1 MSKISLYY
9 FKLMVS
15 DPDTLVRF
23 YGHAFGMKEVGRFDG
38 LETEDPHI
46 EIFLKVGSAEG
57 DQQLALM
64 HYVNRPTPTPGEAA
78 IAFMVDD
85 VDTVVAAALAA
96 GGTSIRAAETLE
108 EHKFRYA
115 IVADPEGHSIEVM
128 QFVGASS

>member
-1 MSKISLYY
+1 MSKVSLFY

-15 DPDTLVRF
+15 DPETLVRF
-23 YGHAFGMKEVGRFDG
+23 YGDAFGMVEVARFDG

-46 EIFLKVGSAEG
+46 EVFLKVGSAKG

-64 HYVNRPTPTPGEAA
+64 HYVNRPAPTPGEAA

-96 GGTSIRAAETLE
+96 GGTSIRATETLE

-115 IVADPEGHSIEVM
+115 IVADPDGHSIEVM
-128 QFVGASS
+128 QSVA

>member
-9 FKLMVS
+9 FKLMVG
-15 DPDTLVRF
+15 DPETLARF
-23 YGHAFGMKEVGRFDG
+23 YGDAFGMNEVARFDG
-38 LETEDPHI
+38 LATEDPHV
-46 EIFLKVGSAEG
+46 EIFLSAGSKEG

-128 QFVGASS
+128 QFVA